1 MGQAESIPAGA
12 GIPYCAVWGRGAAR
26 GGPGNQPG
34 RGCMGGRPAGGEG
47 GGQRAEVRGHDE
59 PLWGGSDH
67 KMAAHTPK
75 NGNPPFQDGGPCPS
89 TWRTAPP
96 IWRHPLPRWRTAP
109 PIRRH
114 PLPRWRTAPPIWWHP
129 LPRWRPPS
137 STMAAATPNMA
148 TPPPPKDGGS
158 HQKRELPTPKM
169 APPTGL
175 TRAAILPEVTH
186 RAQVG
191 SGRGQAGGGRW
202 GGSAP
207 RGAALPIGQR
217 GRGVAAA
224 SGRGGR
230 GFRRPRPPI
239 TF

>member
-1 MGQAESIPAGA
+1 MADCSANM
-12 GIPYCAVWGRGAAR
+12 AASTPKMADR
-26 GGPGNQPG
+26 SANMVASTP
-34 RGCMGGRPAGGEG
+34 
-47 GGQRAEVRGHDE
+47 
-59 PLWGGSDH
+59 
-67 KMAAHTPK
+67 KMAACFPNMVASTPK
-75 NGNPPFQDGGPCPS
+75 MADRSAN
-89 TWRTAPP
+89 
-96 IWRHPLPRWRTAP
+96 
-109 PIRRH
+109 
-114 PLPRWRTAPPIWWHP
+114 
-129 LPRWRPPS
+129 
-137 STMAAATPNMA
+137 MAASTPKMA
-148 TPPPPKDGGS
+148 ASLLYNGCCHSQYGDAPPPKDGGS

-175 TRAAILPEVTH
+175 TGAAILPEVTH

-224 SGRGGR
+224 LGKGGR